1 MLNKVAI
8 MLILITILL
17 ICVVIYLNFTK
28 SFQSQSE
35 PTRTKIHDHPET
47 PLSEKQS
54 HNDKEV
60 YHIANPRVPFDKA
73 EAVCNQNGGK
83 LASYNQMLHA
93 YQHGSSWCSH
103 GWTKDGT
110 AFYPTTKK
118 IWKQIQEAEDPKDR
132 KMCGHVGLNGGIF
145 NKNMKFGVNCY
156 GVKPKPDGKY
166 KHSPLPKRPKKNK
179 TKSEIFDDIIVAP
192 FNRKR
197 WNRDQYQSVE
207 KL

>member
-8 MLILITILL
+8 VLVVITILL
-17 ICVVIYLNFTK
+17 LCVVLYLNFTTSSIIK
-28 SFQSQSE
+28 QDAKI
-35 PTRTKIHDHPET
+35 KIHDHPET
-47 PLSEKQS
+47 PLSEIQS
-54 HNDKEV
+54 HDDKEV
-60 YHIANPRVPFDKA
+60 YHIATPRVPFDKA
-73 EAVCNQNGGK
+73 EAVCKQNDGK
-83 LASYNQMLHA
+83 LASYDQLLHA

-103 GWTKDGT
+103 GWTNDGT
-110 AFYPTTKK
+110 AFYPTTKE
-118 IWKQIQEAEDPKDR
+118 IYNRIQQAEDPEDR
-132 KMCGHVGLNGGIF
+132 KICGHVGLNGGSF

-166 KHSPLPKRPKKNK
+166 KHSPLPKKLKKEKSK
-179 TKSEIFDDIIVAP
+179 TEIFDDIIIAP